1 MVKMTGIFKMKEPVN
16 TLTHFVPFL
25 AAIAG
30 LIVIIVKTMGDP
42 AKLITMTI
50 YVSSVILLFGTS
62 SFYHWL
68 KVSPKIE
75 LLLRKL
81 DHMAIYLLIAGSYTP
96 VLYYGLHGMWR
107 GVMLTLI
114 WILAVIG
121 IILKIWFINAPRKL
135 STALYVFL
143 GWIAVVPFYQLI
155 HTLSLGAIVLLV
167 FGGISYT
174 VGAVIYGTK
183 RLNFFPEKF
192 GFHEIFHLFV
202 ALGGL
207 LHFLMMVI
215 YILPL

>member
-1 MVKMTGIFKMKEPVN
+1 MQGIFRMKEPVN
-16 TLTHFVPFL
+16 TWTHFVPFL

-30 LIVIIVKTMGDP
+30 LIVIIVKTIGDP
-42 AKLITMTI
+42 AKLITLTV
-50 YVSSVILLFGTS
+50 YGSSVISLFGMS

-68 KVSPKIE
+68 KLSPKKE

-96 VLYYGLHGMWR
+96 VLFYGLQGMWR

-114 WILAVIG
+114 WVLAVTG
-121 IILKIWFINAPRKL
+121 ILLKIWFINAPRKL
-135 STALYVFL
+135 STALYIFL
-143 GWIAVVPFYQLI
+143 GWLAVIPFYQLV
-155 HTLSLGAIVLLV
+155 HTFSTGAILLMI
-167 FGGISYT
+167 FGGVSYT
-174 VGAVIYGTK
+174 IGAVIYGTK

-202 ALGGL
+202 ALGGV